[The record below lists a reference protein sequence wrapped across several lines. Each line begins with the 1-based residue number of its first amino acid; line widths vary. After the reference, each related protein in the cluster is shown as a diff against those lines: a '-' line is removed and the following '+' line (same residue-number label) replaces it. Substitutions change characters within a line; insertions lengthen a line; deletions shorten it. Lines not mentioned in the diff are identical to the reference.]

1 MNRKL
6 KSLMLQLLQSPK
18 RFPFEFALGIVFFI
32 IAVWDLQLSTS
43 NMSATRVEST
53 VNGDILW
60 LFAPLMVLTF
70 WLHRVNHLAYIAS
83 SFLFL
88 PLMAL
93 DLKPFLW
100 TYGFGFTYVL
110 AGILLIV
117 GNKRMNN
124 RPFAAHAL
132 LRLTHYP
139 HSQFSGD
146 SYCGLVLL
154 HLRH

>member
-70 WLHRVNHLAYIAS
+70 WLHRVNHLAYI
-83 SFLFL
+83 
-88 PLMAL
+88 
-93 DLKPFLW
+93 
-100 TYGFGFTYVL
+100 
-110 AGILLIV
+110 
-117 GNKRMNN
+117 R
-124 RPFAAHAL
+124 
-132 LRLTHYP
+132 LRLMLCMWSLRCSSAYSLP
-139 HSQFSGD
+139 SFSI
-146 SYCGLVLL
+146 
-154 HLRH
+154 